1 MKISAQEEYGL
12 RCLLQLARVGP
23 TESLSIGQIAEAE
36 GLSSPYVAKL
46 LALLRQGGFVDSVRG
61 RAGGYRLS
69 RPAEQIALGPLLA
82 HLGEPLFEEPG
93 YCERHAGTETGGCCV
108 HLGHSCSLRSLWLT
122 LETWFR
128 ATLDHLTVA
137 DLLRPGNE
145 VTQLLQERLVELAT
159 RVVQSPVPGSA
170 ALALRTIPTVASPS

>member
-23 TESLSIGQIAEAE
+23 GESLSIAQIAEAE

-61 RAGGYRLS
+61 RAGGYRLAM
-69 RPAEQIALGPLLA
+69 PAERIAVGRLLS
-82 HLGEPLFEEPG
+82 HLGEPLFAERD

-108 HLGHSCSLRSLWLT
+108 HLGGCSLRSLWGT
-122 LETWFR
+122 LESWFR
-128 ATLDHLTVA
+128 STLNRLTVA
-137 DLLRPGNE
+137 DLLRPGEE
-145 VTQLLQERLVELAT
+145 VAALLQSRLVEHAA
-159 RVVQSPVPGSA
+159 RGDHEPASGPGMIG
-170 ALALRTIPTVASPS
+170 LRTVPAVAHRA